1 MKKLTAFLMVLALS
15 LAIFSGCSSGEKE
28 TEDTKSEPMTEANE
42 KPTRDTTAATTAP
55 TSAEEPN
62 KNPLTGLPTD
72 MDETILKRKPVAI
85 MVGNSKDALPQ
96 FGISQADITVEMMA
110 EGGTT
115 RLMGIWQDPSKMKRI
130 GSVRSAR
137 PYFIDMAQGLDAY
150 FLHFGGSVP
159 AYDAIKKRDDLVN
172 LDGIRGGYEGSLYI
186 RDPERRKQFKYEHT
200 VVTSGERIEEALAK
214 FKNTEKKDPDATAF
228 NFDSEHSALKGTGAS
243 KITIDYF
250 TINKPYFVYNEKT
263 NTYDR
268 FQHNKEHYDAEYD
281 EQIST
286 ENVIILEMPFEPVP
300 GDPLKIVEVQTTG
313 SGNGKYF
320 CDGKY
325 VDIKWSKEGYNKP
338 LRLTDSED
346 SELKVCPG
354 QTFLAVIKTDGK
366 LTIE

>member
-1 MKKLTAFLMVLALS
+1 MLALS
-15 LAIFSGCSSGEKE
+15 LAIFSGCSSNEKE
-28 TEDTKSEPMTEANE
+28 SESTVSEPKTEAAE
-42 KPTRDTTAATTAP
+42 KTTRTTASSAAP
-55 TSAEEPN
+55 TSADAELT
-62 KNPLTGLPTD
+62 KHPLTGLPTD

-228 NFDSEHSALKGTGAS
+228 NFDEKHSASEGLEAG

-250 TINKPYFVYNEKT
+250 TINKPYFVYNEKEGV
-263 NTYDR
+263 YDR
-268 FQHNKEHYDAEYD
+268 FQHGKEHYDAEYD
-281 EQIST
+281 KQISSK
-286 ENVIILEMPFEPVP
+286 NVIILEMPFEPVP

-313 SGNGKYF
+313 SGKGKYF
-320 CDGKY
+320 CGGKY
-325 VDIKWSKEGYNKP
+325 VDIKWSKAGYNKP
-338 LRLTDSED
+338 LKLTDSAGT
-346 SELKVCPG
+346 ELKVCPG
-354 QTFLAVIKTDGK
+354 QTFLAVIKTNGK